1 LTEISKLGD
10 LPLGAVALV
19 GLTGRLGLAR
29 RVGQMQIHLSAHRA
43 IDASRAVLV
52 FVVVACASPEN
63 ALSLP
68 CIFERKLRVIGNYD
82 NFYCRYLST
91 RKTGLR
97 LL

>member
-43 IDASRAVLV
+43 IDASRAALV
-52 FVVVACASPEN
+52 FVVVA
-63 ALSLP
+63 
-68 CIFERKLRVIGNYD
+68 
-82 NFYCRYLST
+82 
-91 RKTGLR
+91 
-97 LL
+97 